1 MVGILF
7 SQSGKLSEL
16 QKQVCAHIVHE
27 IHLESAK
34 VREEWE
40 QCFTAEET
48 PIEAYFSG
56 GGGGAQQQ
64 QSEHQLKLAAS
75 SSRHHHHHHHHHH
88 HFEKSTSIGSN
99 STGDAYCFELL
110 SLVQALSGSA
120 VGCDYLARQ
129 SELFYDILTLL
140 HTGSDRVKRQVL
152 SLIRRVIGHIKPTTF
167 TRLFGLAELP
177 NLGEI
182 FARTHKSLSATLSGG
197 SQTEQ
202 QQTLEVDEAA
212 EKKRKEREDEDDTS
226 SVLYHF
232 GPLDIFLAGIAKSLA
247 VTTKIKGKQERGV

>member
-1 MVGILF
+1 MREHMVGILF

-48 PIEAYFSG
+48 PIEAYFSAG
-56 GGGGAQQQ
+56 GGGSAQQQ
-64 QSEHQLKLAAS
+64 QSEHQLKLPAT
-75 SSRHHHHHHHHHH
+75 SSRHHHHHH

-182 FARTHKSLSATLSGG
+182 FARTHKSLSATLSSG

-202 QQTLEVDEAA
+202 TSTLEVDEAA
-212 EKKRKEREDEDDTS
+212 KRKEKEDDEDDTS

-247 VTTKIKGKQERGV
+247 VTTKIKGKTERH

>member
-1 MVGILF
+1 M
-7 SQSGKLSEL
+7 
-16 QKQVCAHIVHE
+16 
-27 IHLESAK
+27 
-34 VREEWE
+34 REEWE
-40 QCFTAEET
+40 LCFTSEEQG
-48 PIEAYFSG
+48 IEAYFSCHDG
-56 GGGGAQQQ
+56 HNQQTHSGRRKSISASHRHD
-64 QSEHQLKLAAS
+64 QSG
-75 SSRHHHHHHHHHH
+75 
-88 HFEKSTSIGSN
+88 EKNGT
-99 STGDAYCFELL
+99 DAYCFELL

-177 NLGEI
+177 NLSDI
-182 FARTHKSLSATLSGG
+182 FARSHKSLSAGQS
-197 SQTEQ
+197 SMQSSFHAQ
-202 QQTLEVDEAA
+202 VDSSDPVVE
-212 EKKRKEREDEDDTS
+212 EEDDKS

-247 VTTKIKGKQERGV
+247 VTTKIKGKMF